1 MSATDDHLV
10 RRFVHVLS
18 ELDRAAP
25 TAERLCEAA
34 RRLLAADGAAITLHS
49 RDDPRMVIAATD
61 ELATRLQDVQDVAGE
76 GPSVDAQSTGTV
88 IVARLEDDGD
98 GDGDGD
104 VRWSILHE
112 HARDLAPVGAIVA
125 APLLGE
131 HAPIGVLTAHRSS
144 GPLQDDPR
152 TAEFLGHAVGAA
164 LFHNS
169 GAALGVP
176 DVAASSWAVR
186 AEVHQATG
194 MVVAQVGVHPVDA
207 LALLKGQAFAQ
218 NISLSEVAQQ
228 LIRRDINFR
237 NFTIEGD

>member
-34 RRLLAADGAAITLHS
+34 KRLLAADGAAITLHS
-49 RDDPRMVIAATD
+49 GDDPRMVIAATD

-88 IVARLEDDGD
+88 IFARLEEDGD
-98 GDGDGD
+98 G
-104 VRWSILHE
+104 RWSILHE
-112 HARDLAPVGAIVA
+112 HARDLGPVGAVVA

-131 HAPIGVLTAHRSS
+131 HAPIGVLTAHRRS
-144 GPLQDDPR
+144 GPLQDDPC
-152 TAEFLGHAVGAA
+152 TAAA

-169 GAALGVP
+169 GNALGVP
-176 DVAASSWAVR
+176 DVAPSSWAVR

-194 MVVAQVGVHPVDA
+194 MVVAQVGVHPADA
-207 LALLKGQAFAQ
+207 LALLKGQAFTQ

-237 NFTIEGD
+237 NFSIEGD